1 MSRGFGG
8 FPGGNIV
15 KQAQMMQQK
24 IERLQEELGE
34 REVEASAGG
43 GMVLAKVNGK
53 QQLLSIKIDPAA
65 VDPQDVEMLED
76 LVTAAVNEALRKSSE
91 MVQEEMSKI
100 TGGINI
106 PGLF

>member
-53 QQLLSIKIDPAA
+53 QQLLSI
-65 VDPQDVEMLED
+65 
-76 LVTAAVNEALRKSSE
+76 
-91 MVQEEMSKI
+91 
-100 TGGINI
+100 
-106 PGLF
+106 

>member
-76 LVTAAVNEALRKSSE
+76 LVTTAGNEALRKSSE

>member
-1 MSRGFGG
+1 
-8 FPGGNIV
+8 NIV

>member
-53 QQLLSIKIDPAA
+53 QQLLAIKIDPAA

-76 LVTAAVNEALRKSSE
+76 LVTAAVNEALRKSSD